1 MDKYDDDNAQN
12 DYSSHFQ
19 NEYVLPRLN
28 IAVYSVGNH
37 LADIAGQIMLDRRF
51 INSKISI
58 FGGGINAA
66 INYYKDNITPDTLII
81 EIDSDLNTM
90 MDELF
95 QLSDVCD
102 ANTRVVV
109 AGKMNDVDLY
119 KELIRNGISEY
130 LVLPTTP
137 TGLISVINTVY
148 QDKAAAPMSPAIAF
162 IGAMGGVGTSII
174 AQSVALS
181 ISNSYN
187 IDTIFVDLD
196 AAYPMTSLSWSAE
209 NSKNIGSLISASHG
223 HVDDA
228 MLKSCLVKISNN
240 LSLLTTPSDPILDWD
255 FKHKN
260 LFEESIKVARQLS
273 DYTIIDI
280 PSGYLSVE
288 KQAALLNVSDVFI
301 IAEPTIKGI
310 RNLSILYDAIMKL
323 RPNDP
328 APKVILNK
336 LDIPDATHLDDKMI
350 KDNTGIAPTATIRYL
365 PEVLD
370 LAIARAV
377 PVSTMFGST
386 PFNDDIQNCINI
398 ILGKASYS
406 ENNKSVVNKL
416 LSNVRRAIGL

>member
-1 MDKYDDDNAQN
+1 M
-12 DYSSHFQ
+12 
-19 NEYVLPRLN
+19 
-28 IAVYSVGNH
+28 
-37 LADIAGQIMLDRRF
+37 
-51 INSKISI
+51 
-58 FGGGINAA
+58 
-66 INYYKDNITPDTLII
+66 
-81 EIDSDLNTM
+81 
-90 MDELF
+90 
-95 QLSDVCD
+95 
-102 ANTRVVV
+102 
-109 AGKMNDVDLY
+109 
-119 KELIRNGISEY
+119 
-130 LVLPTTP
+130 
-137 TGLISVINTVY
+137 
-148 QDKAAAPMSPAIAF
+148 
-162 IGAMGGVGTSII
+162 
-174 AQSVALS
+174 
-181 ISNSYN
+181 
-187 IDTIFVDLD
+187 DLD